1 LLKAA
6 EPAIV
11 TFEGPRDY
19 DENTCGGLWKREKT
33 CCEYGSLLNWKT
45 KSEESLRVSAGSF
58 KTLVRKLNTNLDRQ
72 KISKIDND
80 FDFLAKLVDDTKSA
94 GFIANVDKCMDHLIK
109 VRSSSVCSICAGNFR
124 RHLLGEK
131 AAVSKGDCIAVISS
145 CDGYLL
151 ESGYLLKG
159 FKKLITAAKSEMKG
173 NRDKRRARN
182 RINTMQKVL
191 EWPNLRLLIRYI
203 EEMNKG
209 DSSNRLL
216 PYQVCNM
223 VFDLIKPTIF
233 QTMLPVLDYLNNW
246 AFQLINTMHR
256 IRSRNLLEPKSSES
270 RHLNQEQIEE
280 TFISLPE
287 NILNADSKVLI
298 SSNDPLMK
306 QMRLNDNSIIMNSVG
321 TTAVNTSLTFP

>member
-1 LLKAA
+1 MRNLNSNLNRKK
-6 EPAIV
+6 I
-11 TFEGPRDY
+11 
-19 DENTCGGLWKREKT
+19 REI
-33 CCEYGSLLNWKT
+33 E
-45 KSEESLRVSAGSF
+45 
-58 KTLVRKLNTNLDRQ
+58 
-72 KISKIDND
+72 ND

-94 GFIANVDKCMDHLIK
+94 GFIAHVDKCMDHLIK
-109 VRSSSVCSICAGNFR
+109 VRSSSVCSLCTGNFR

-159 FKKLITAAKSEMKG
+159 FKKLITAAKIQMKG
-173 NRDKRRARN
+173 KKCNKLARKRIDN
-182 RINTMQKVL
+182 MQNVL

-203 EEMNKG
+203 EQMTKR
-209 DSSNRLL
+209 DSGNGLL
-216 PYQVCNM
+216 SYQVCNM

-233 QTMLPVLDYLNNW
+233 QTMLPVLDYLNDW